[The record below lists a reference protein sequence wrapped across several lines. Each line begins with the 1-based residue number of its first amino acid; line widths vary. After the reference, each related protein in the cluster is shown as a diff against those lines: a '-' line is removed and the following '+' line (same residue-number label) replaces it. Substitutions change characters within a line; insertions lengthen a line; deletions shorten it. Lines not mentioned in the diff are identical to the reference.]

1 MFLGRAARSQLQPG
15 DVVFTIT
22 GSYGNAAVVPDN
34 FAPANINQH
43 SVRIRV
49 DRSRVKPEYLAA
61 FLNSSLC
68 RPQMDRAAT
77 GSSRP
82 ALDYR
87 SVRQLR
93 ILVPSLAEQDAI
105 IKEVTAKIE
114 DLRHLESRLST
125 IGDEMQSILE
135 SP

>member
-1 MFLGRAARSQLQPG
+1 MRALLLQL
-15 DVVFTIT
+15 
-22 GSYGNAAVVPDN
+22 
-34 FAPANINQH
+34 
-43 SVRIRV
+43 
-49 DRSRVKPEYLAA
+49 
-61 FLNSSLC
+61 SLH
-68 RPQMDRAAT
+68 QAEMDRAAT

-82 ALDYR
+82 TLDYR

-93 ILVPSLAEQDAI
+93 ILVPSLAEQDEI

-125 IGDEMQSILE
+125 VGDEMQSILE